1 MCSDYIAEN
10 KWRKRIIAK
19 SRNDMNYSKNIYK
32 KAFYDE
38 SVLFMKS
45 LLIFENLNI
54 GYLQM
59 PKAGCSTIK
68 SLLIN
73 MGTLKSDPIVKGQD
87 EIHDDPSFSS
97 TFSNLKNYYFL
108 SSKSVPIF
116 TVVRNP
122 FSRILSAYLE
132 KIFYRYDERKDY
144 LGELEFPSNEKIPF
158 LTFLERVGSKP
169 KNALDFH
176 FMPQSTILN
185 IKKHPN
191 IIVGHLEDFDKI
203 SSEISRYILKVRR
216 PEKAGEPNYVYEEVQ
231 NKKIAPHSVGAS
243 SAQKIKKYYGP
254 REIDLVKSIYTEDF
268 QSFGYSFSIDDYAKK
283 GAISTKFK
291 IDENQNARLEDIMTW
306 RLGCEVMRK
315 RSTDSIFG
323 SLIK

>member
-1 MCSDYIAEN
+1 
-10 KWRKRIIAK
+10 
-19 SRNDMNYSKNIYK
+19 MNYSKNIYK
-32 KAFYDE
+32 KTFYDE

-59 PKAGCSTIK
+59 PKSGCSTIK

-73 MGTLKSDPIVKGQD
+73 MGALKSDLIVKDQD
-87 EIHDDPSFSS
+87 AIHDDPSFSA
-97 TFSNLKNYYFL
+97 TFFNLKNYYSL

-132 KIFYRYDERKDY
+132 KIYYQHDKRKNY
-144 LGELEFPSNEKIPF
+144 LGELGFSNNEKITF

-169 KNALDFH
+169 KNTLDFH
-176 FMPQSTILN
+176 FMPQSTILDV
-185 IKKHPN
+185 KKHPN
-191 IIVGHLEDFDKI
+191 IIVGQLEDFDKFLY
-203 SSEISRYILKVRR
+203 ELSRYILKVRSAER
-216 PEKAGEPNYVYEEVQ
+216 NEEKNYVYEDVQ

-243 SAQKIKKYYGP
+243 SAKKIKKYYGP
-254 REIDLVKSIYTEDF
+254 REIDFVKRIYVEDF
-268 QSFGYSFSIDDYAKK
+268 QSFGYSLSIDDYAKK
-283 GAISTKFK
+283 GVINTAFKFDNHQ
-291 IDENQNARLEDIMTW
+291 ITRLEDIMSW
-306 RLGCEVMRK
+306 RLGYEVIRK

-323 SLIK
+323 SEIK